1 MVTTVSRVSQQP
13 RMSIHQGLTT
23 TPGRLL
29 MLYAPTLYRISST
42 ILDHIFEPR
51 ATPLADDF
59 AIQRS
64 KYDDPEEFT
73 VLHRLRERL
82 GEHLALEDVAA
93 ECLDHMVAGID
104 TTGDVL
110 CFLMWELSQ
119 PRSARFQDELRQEL
133 HENPKVVEAFDKL
146 PFLDAIVQEGL
157 RCFPAIPMSLPR
169 VVPQGGRVIN
179 GAFIPENTI
188 VSCQAYSVQR
198 YNSDVFPDPDRFNPH
213 RWTKP
218 EGDTER
224 RRHMFAFSHG
234 GRGCVGKQ

>member
-1 MVTTVSRVSQQP
+1 
-13 RMSIHQGLTT
+13 
-23 TPGRLL
+23 
-29 MLYAPTLYRISST
+29 MLYVPTLYKISST
-42 ILDHIFEPR
+42 ILDRIFEPR

-59 AIQRS
+59 AVQRS
-64 KYDDPEEFT
+64 KLNDPEEFT
-73 VLHRLRERL
+73 LLHRLRSKL
-82 GEHLALEDVAA
+82 GDLLTLEDVAA

-119 PRSARFQDELRQEL
+119 PRSAQLQDELRREM
-133 HENPKVVEAFDKL
+133 HENSNAAFDKL
-146 PFLDAIVQEGL
+146 PFLDAVVQEGL

-169 VVPQGGRVIN
+169 VVPQGGRIID

-198 YNSDVFPDPDRFNPH
+198 YNAGVFPDPDRFDPY

-224 RRHMFAFSHG
+224 KRHMFAFSHG
-234 GRGCVGKQ
+234 GRGCIGKQ